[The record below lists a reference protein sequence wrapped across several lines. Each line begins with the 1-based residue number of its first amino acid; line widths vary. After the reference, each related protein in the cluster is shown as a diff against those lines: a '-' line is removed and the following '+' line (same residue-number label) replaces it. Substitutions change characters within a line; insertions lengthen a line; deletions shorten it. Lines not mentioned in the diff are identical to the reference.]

1 MLKEWKKRQE
11 FIDLISSVQN
21 LLGEEQHIPMKTIE
35 SLDGTYIQYDRDD
48 ETYFRVLSVEEYLK
62 KKKLKFIV
70 VLLFEYDW

>member
-1 MLKEWKKRQE
+1 MYNQIIKHVKRVKKKRQE

-35 SLDGTYIQYDRDD
+35 SLDGTYIQYDSDD

-62 KKKLKFIV
+62 KKKK
-70 VLLFEYDW
+70 